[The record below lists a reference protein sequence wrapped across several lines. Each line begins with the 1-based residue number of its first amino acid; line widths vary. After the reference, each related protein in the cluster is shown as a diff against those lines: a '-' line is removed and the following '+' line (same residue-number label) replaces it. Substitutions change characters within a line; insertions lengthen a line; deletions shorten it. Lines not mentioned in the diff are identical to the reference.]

1 MGLSDEAQKR
11 IEDERKKSVYNTYNE
26 FKEKGDLLGEKTLS
40 WLAKYWEQIIS
51 LVLAFLLI
59 GIQQFAQPNF
69 DPLFFLRPDF
79 WFEYLPYVMSIW
91 IVIFSTTTG
100 NMKWLVEVDK
110 DYLIAQKGIQEHVN
124 KNKKTPYIYKG
135 SLIVDRQ
142 RKTKAWKTKVS
153 IMIDK
158 KRRKKKITSIDAL
171 RAFIEG
177 DDTIVKFKL
186 KVFQRSRKAR
196 IRRKFVEYFSYLEDA
211 YINEYYDTLKVDYN
225 RVTETVLVSGL
236 IPTGNENNDTDFK
249 ENFGEQLFGEFGLGF
264 IMFSLLSGLILALD
278 LTSKEASMGTVVM
291 FVFKAFMLYT
301 YYFRASAR
309 SKPIFQKT
317 RLKALQERESMLD
330 YIERLIAKEKSVT
343 D

>member
-11 IEDERKKSVYNTYNE
+11 IEEERKKSVYDTFNE
-26 FKEKGDLLGEKTLS
+26 FKDKSDTMTINTLS
-40 WLAKYWEQIIS
+40 WFAKYWEQLIS
-51 LVLAFLLI
+51 LILAFLLI

-79 WFEYLPYVMSIW
+79 WFEYLPYVMAIW

-110 DYLIAQKGIQEHVN
+110 DYLKAQQGIQEHVDR
-124 KNKKTPYIYKG
+124 NKKTPYIYKG
-135 SLIVDRQ
+135 SLKVDKE
-142 RKTKAWKTKVS
+142 RKENAWKTKVS
-153 IMIDK
+153 NLIDK

-171 RAFIEG
+171 TVFIEG
-177 DDTIVKFKL
+177 DDSVVKFKL
-186 KVFQRSRKAR
+186 KMFQKSRKAR
-196 IRRKFVEYFSYLEDA
+196 IRRKFIEYFSYLEQD
-211 YINEYYDTLKVDYN
+211 YIDTYYDTIKVKYN

-236 IPTGNENNDTDFK
+236 IPTGNENNDSDFK
-249 ENFGEQLFGEFGLGF
+249 ENFSEQLFGEFGIGF

-278 LTSKEASMGTVVM
+278 LTSKSATMGTVVM

-330 YIERLIAKEKSVT
+330 YIERLIAKEKSIAN
-343 D
+343 